1 MNIDRPFSTPIF
13 YTQLENEKLFDIQE
27 EIGKNL
33 KDYCLQKF
41 CGLQICLKIEFSITP
56 TR

>member
-27 EIGKNL
+27 EIQMEVFL
-33 KDYCLQKF
+33 SYC
-41 CGLQICLKIEFSITP
+41 INRI
-56 TR
+56 R